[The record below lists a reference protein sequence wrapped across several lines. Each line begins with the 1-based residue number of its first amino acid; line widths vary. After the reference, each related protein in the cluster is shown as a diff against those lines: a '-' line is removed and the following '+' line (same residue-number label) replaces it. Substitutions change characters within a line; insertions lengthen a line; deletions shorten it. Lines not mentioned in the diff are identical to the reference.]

1 AVSPAA
7 AAAFAPAA
15 GARVSVAAAAE
26 HAVRGLVVLAQQH
39 VHPVVAPAYVPPASV
54 VRVPVAVPV
63 AAVAVVAVAAV
74 AGVAVAQRDVL
85 HVVPDHDLAAAQHAA
100 VALVALAVAPEP
112 VFFEQPAAAVVHRVL
127 CARHAPRTSVPSHDP
142 ARCLHASASPDRDG
156 TMVTAA
162 SCS

>member
-1 AVSPAA
+1 MVSCLCPCQDCRVPDLDYRALASAAVSPAAA

-39 VHPVVAPAYVPPASV
+39 VHPVVAPADVQPASV

-85 HVVPDHDLAAAQHAA
+85 
-100 VALVALAVAPEP
+100 
-112 VFFEQPAAAVVHRVL
+112 
-127 CARHAPRTSVPSHDP
+127 
-142 ARCLHASASPDRDG
+142 
-156 TMVTAA
+156 
-162 SCS
+162 